1 MDRGAVLT
9 PYKAS
14 LVMSPVITSPPNLS
28 LAQPMS
34 TESFG
39 QVATV
44 VPLLS
49 GILAAVSKKSSGSEK
64 YEFIRSGT
72 CRTRR
77 KVMYFVS
84 F

>member
-1 MDRGAVLT
+1 MKV
-9 PYKAS
+9 
-14 LVMSPVITSPPNLS
+14 SPVITSPPNLS

-49 GILAAVSKKSSGSEK
+49 GILAAVSKKSSGSELEPTMSVLVTHFRQRPLL
-64 YEFIRSGT
+64 YTIAMDAALVLVT
-72 CRTRR
+72 
-77 KVMYFVS
+77 
-84 F
+84 